1 MLYLD
6 STVLE
11 MKERIMLVF
20 HYLRNARTEKEAAR
34 QIQRLEQLIQLFR
47 NGIEAGKKLWTNK
60 D

>member
-6 STVLE
+6 NTVLE

-34 QIQRLEQLIQLFR
+34 HTEKLEELIQLFK
-47 NGIEAGKKLWTNK
+47 NSIEIGRKLWTNK

>member
-6 STVLE
+6 NTVLE

-34 QIQRLEQLIQLFR
+34 HTQTLEELIQLFK
-47 NGIEAGKKLWTNK
+47 NSIEIGRKLWTNK

>member
-6 STVLE
+6 NTVLE

-34 QIQRLEQLIQLFR
+34 HTQTLEELIQLFKSS
-47 NGIEAGKKLWTNK
+47 IEIGRKLWTNK